1 MVEISSSY
9 FYSKKRWITLLQWFD
24 TYKNEIIEANWEG
37 ITIIVPNK
45 MSIILRLIEVMPVKV
60 VA

>member
-1 MVEISSSY
+1 M
-9 FYSKKRWITLLQWFD
+9 LQWFD

-37 ITIIVPNK
+37 ITVIVPNK
-45 MSIILRLIEVMPVKV
+45 MNIILKFIKIMPLKV